1 MAQVQAG
8 HGPDEASERRVRIER
23 LLAQYPAL
31 SERELAET
39 IGWFER
45 EASALDVA
53 LIASN
58 ERVSRGYS
66 RFRAEHIDRFDLKD
80 AVRAIVFVLV
90 FGAAIAGVIWLA
102 P

>member
-8 HGPDEASERRVRIER
+8 LGPDEAGERRVRIER

-31 SERELAET
+31 SEHELAELV
-39 IGWFER
+39 GWFER

-53 LIASN
+53 LVASN
-58 ERVSRGYS
+58 ERISRGYR
-66 RFRAEHIDRFDLKD
+66 RFTAEQIDRFRLQDG
-80 AVRAIVFVLV
+80 VRAIVFVLV
-90 FGAAIAGVIWLA
+90 FGAVLAGVIWLA